1 LERSDTD
8 YLKYYSNNRY
18 EEMTKPRRHLN
29 WNRRF
34 SYRKTASVLPT
45 TEDNEIIVIINCKV

>member
-1 LERSDTD
+1 MLPKKKYVKFHEEEKYLERSDTD

-29 WNRRF
+29 
-34 SYRKTASVLPT
+34 
-45 TEDNEIIVIINCKV
+45 